1 MIKVTE
7 TRAIT
12 HYLGVHRD
20 EERRGEERRGEERRG
35 EGGRR
40 RRETPKAAF
49 SCRRDFFKESQPKG
63 FGMFKASGWR
73 FK

>member
-20 EERRGEERRGEERRG
+20 EERRGEERRGEER
-35 EGGRR
+35 EGAGGAKP
-40 RRETPKAAF
+40 PKAAF